1 MSEFMGK
8 NGFNWFVGVVED
20 RADPKNL
27 GRLRVRCLGYHTEDL
42 LRLPTA
48 DLPWSHVMNPITS
61 AAVSGLGQSPLGAV
75 EGSWVVGFF
84 QDGADAQ
91 MPIIIGTLPGVP
103 LELPTK
109 ISSEGGQ
116 FAGNG
121 FQDYLNATYPKYK
134 DETDVNRLAV
144 NDLDL
149 PHSTLTIRKADRT
162 TSMGRADFNEVQ
174 AFMSDL
180 DNQTIPGDDGT
191 QFNEPNIPYDAE
203 YPYNHVYESEGGHI
217 REMDDTKGAE
227 RIHERHASGT
237 GYEIHPDGT
246 KVTRVKKD
254 NYDLT
259 TGDHYVHIK
268 GNQSTTVD
276 GGIRLFVNADGSTD
290 DQNYTIEVGNNAN
303 VNIQVNKGNV
313 NVVTTEGD
321 INLKSGR
328 NINMETLGFRLQAQT
343 VDIAVSGQWTET
355 SKNKTESTGDHV
367 MNSTTQDINATD
379 RIDLN

>member
-1 MSEFMGK
+1 
-8 NGFNWFVGVVED
+8 
-20 RADPKNL
+20 
-27 GRLRVRCLGYHTEDL
+27 
-42 LRLPTA
+42 
-48 DLPWSHVMNPITS
+48 
-61 AAVSGLGQSPLGAV
+61 
-75 EGSWVVGFF
+75 
-84 QDGADAQ
+84 
-91 MPIIIGTLPGVP
+91 
-103 LELPTK
+103 
-109 ISSEGGQ
+109 
-116 FAGNG
+116 
-121 FQDYLNATYPKYK
+121 
-134 DETDVNRLAV
+134 
-144 NDLDL
+144 
-149 PHSTLTIRKADRT
+149 
-162 TSMGRADFNEVQ
+162 
-174 AFMSDL
+174 MSDL

-217 REMDDTKGAE
+217 REMDDTPGKE

-254 NYDLT
+254 NYDLI

-268 GNQSTTVD
+268 GDQSTTVD

-328 NINMETLGFRLQAQT
+328 NINMQTNGFRLQAQT
-343 VDIAVSGQWTET
+343 VDISVSGQWTET